1 MCPDVLQTR
10 WASLRPSLLPS
21 ARGRQSS
28 VPAGE
33 GRAGVTRTLSEAES
47 VRKGQCLRKHSGQRG
62 YGGRGRR
69 KEEKGREEEKA
80 RAHSLNTFIPGF
92 VL

>member
-69 KEEKGREEEKA
+69 RKEGKRKKQG
-80 RAHSLNTFIPGF
+80 HIH
-92 VL
+92 